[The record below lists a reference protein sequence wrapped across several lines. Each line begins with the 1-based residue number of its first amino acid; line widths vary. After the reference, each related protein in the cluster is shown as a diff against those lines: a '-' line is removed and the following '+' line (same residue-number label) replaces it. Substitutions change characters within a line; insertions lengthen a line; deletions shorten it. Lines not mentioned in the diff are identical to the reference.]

1 MARIGSGTLTKHLTR
16 VRDARGG
23 STITTSSGIVAEI
36 KSKLPVADI
45 VGETVAL
52 KRAGTILKGLCPFHA
67 EKTPSFIVTPDRE
80 TWHCFGCGEH
90 GDIFTFVM
98 RRDGLDFREALS
110 GLAEKAGVELSERTA
125 SEDRR
130 KRRLRE
136 ALEAAIAWYREVLL
150 QANQAEQARSYLAER
165 GFSDDTLDRFGIG
178 YALNNW
184 EALTRRLRAKG
195 FTDSELTD
203 AGLASPSTRGGV
215 YDRFRGRIII
225 PIRDASGRAVGLG
238 GRILPDADGPK
249 YLNSPATALFDKSRT
264 LYGIDMAK
272 GAIRR
277 EKLAVIV
284 EGYTDVMAAHQA
296 GFENVV
302 ASLGTALT
310 HGQVELANRY
320 ADAVALAYDV
330 DLAGEAA
337 TQRNLLE
344 ELGPVVSKVRVIRVP
359 AGKDPDE
366 LIRTDPD
373 GWRTAVAAAEELLP
387 YFMQRAAGEV
397 DMRQPQGR
405 SVYTRRMLD
414 LLRRI
419 PDRVEQDSYVPRLAQ
434 LAGIDERILR
444 DELTRGPRPVA
455 VRPMGDSS
463 AESQPPPLST
473 LEREALTILL
483 LNPSLAADVPDGERL
498 PFREES
504 ARSLAA
510 AWVAAVTHASG
521 RPDLEQFVAGLDAGT
536 ADLAQSLLASARARG
551 VRPEI
556 ETDRQALR
564 VCLLRLRK
572 QQVLERLTDLQA
584 LISLESQDP
593 EQTDI
598 HDLERQFQVLHLE
611 REQLEQA
618 INPSALAAGQRRN

>member
-1 MARIGSGTLTKHLTR
+1 MPSGILTKHLTTVPR
-16 VRDARGG
+16 ATEGG
-23 STITTSSGIVAEI
+23 TISSSSGIVAEI
-36 KSKLPVADI
+36 KAKLPVADI

-52 KRAGTILKGLCPFHA
+52 KRAGTIHKGLCPFHA
-67 EKTPSFIVTPDRE
+67 EKTPSFIVTPERE

-110 GLAEKAGVELSERTA
+110 RLAERAGVELSARTA
-125 SEDRR
+125 GEDRR
-130 KRRLRE
+130 RRRLRE

-150 QANQAEQARSYLAER
+150 QARQAEQARAYLGER
-165 GFSDDTLDRFGIG
+165 GLTTATQDRFGLG
-178 YALNNW
+178 YAPNTW
-184 EALTRRLRAKG
+184 EALSKRLRAKG
-195 FTDSELTD
+195 FSDAELTD

-238 GRILPDADGPK
+238 GRILPDGDGPK

-264 LYGIDMAK
+264 LYGIDLAK
-272 GAIRR
+272 GTIRR

-310 HGQVELANRY
+310 AGQVELANRY

-337 TQRNLLE
+337 TQRGLLE
-344 ELGPVVSKVRVIRVP
+344 ELGPVVSKVRVIRIP

-373 GWRTAVAAAEELLP
+373 GWRAAVEAAEELLP
-387 YFMQRAAGEV
+387 YFMQRAASEV
-397 DMRQPQGR
+397 DLRQPHGR
-405 SVYTRRMLD
+405 STYTRRMLD

-419 PDRVEQDSYVPRLAQ
+419 PDRVERDSYVPRLAQ

-444 DELTRGPRPVA
+444 DELSRGPRPMP
-455 VRPMGDSS
+455 VRPI
-463 AESQPPPLST
+463 ST
-473 LEREALTILL
+473 EPSTGENGGPRLTPLEREALTLL
-483 LNPSLAADVPDGERL
+483 LIDPPLAAEQAAEPEL
-498 PFREES
+498 PLRDES
-504 ARSLAA
+504 ARALWQ
-510 AWVAAVTHASG
+510 AWGAAVVAPDG
-521 RPDLEQFVAGLDAGT
+521 RPELEAFVATLDPAT
-536 ADLAQSLLASARARG
+536 AALARDLLASARARG
-551 VRPEI
+551 VRADPEI
-556 ETDRQALR
+556 DRAALR
-564 VCLLRLRK
+564 VVRLRLRK
-572 QQVLERLTDLQA
+572 ERVQERLSDLQA
-584 LISLESQDP
+584 LISVGARDDNIDE
-593 EQTDI
+593 
-598 HDLERQFQVLHLE
+598 LERQFQVLHLE
-611 REQLEQA
+611 REQLEQE
-618 INPSALAAGQRRN
+618 INPAAALAGQRRK

>member
-1 MARIGSGTLTKHLTR
+1 MGRYTLTNPLTR
-16 VRDARGG
+16 VLSDARG
-23 STITTSSGIVAEI
+23 TRAITTSSGIVAEI
-36 KSKLPVADI
+36 KTKLPAADV

-52 KRAGTILKGLCPFHA
+52 KRAGTVLKGLCPFHS
-67 EKTPSFIVTPDRE
+67 EKTPSFIVTPERE

-98 RRDGLDFREALS
+98 RRDGLDFREALTR
-110 GLAEKAGVELSERTA
+110 LAEKAGVELSERTA
-125 SEDRR
+125 TEDRR

-150 QANQAEQARSYLAER
+150 QAHQADRARAYLAER
-165 GFSDDTLDRFGIG
+165 GFSDETLDRFTIG
-178 YALNNW
+178 YAPNNW
-184 EALTRRLRAKG
+184 EAMTKRLRAKG
-195 FTDSELTD
+195 FNDSELTD

-225 PIRDASGRAVGLG
+225 PIRDASGRAIGLG
-238 GRILPDADGPK
+238 GRIMPDAEGPK
-249 YLNSPATALFDKSRT
+249 YLNSPATVLFDKSRT
-264 LYGIDMAK
+264 LYGIDLAK
-272 GAIRR
+272 SAIRR

-296 GFENVV
+296 GFANVV

-310 HGQVELANRY
+310 QGQVELANRY

-337 TQRNLLE
+337 TQRGLLE
-344 ELGPVVSKVRVIRVP
+344 ELGPVVSKVRVIRIP

-373 GWRTAVAAAEELLP
+373 GWRASVAGAEELLP
-387 YFMQRAAGEV
+387 YFMQRAASEV

-405 SVYTRRMLD
+405 SAYTRRMLD

-434 LAGIDERILR
+434 LTGIDERILR
-444 DELTRGPRPVA
+444 DDLARGPRALPVRPLEESRPVA
-455 VRPMGDSS
+455 DEPQLS
-463 AESQPPPLST
+463 A
-473 LEREALTILL
+473 LEREVLTVLL
-483 LNPSLAADVPDGERL
+483 LNPALAAERSMEERL
-498 PFREES
+498 PFRDES
-504 ARSLAA
+504 AHALGR
-510 AWVAAVTHASG
+510 AWMEAVASAGG
-521 RPDLEQFVAGLDAGT
+521 RPELEPFVTGLDAAT
-536 ADLAQSLLASARARG
+536 ADLARSLLASARSRG
-551 VRPEI
+551 VRPDT
-556 ETDRQALR
+556 ETDREALR
-564 VCLLRLRK
+564 VSLLRLRK
-572 QQVLERLTDLQA
+572 DQVTERLADLQT
-584 LISLESQDP
+584 LISVGSRDP

-611 REQLEQA
+611 REQLESE
-618 INPSALAAGQRRN
+618 INPSAVMAGQKRR